1 MTTTLPSRPTSVAST
16 NPHNADA
23 EEALLGSALIDPA
36 EVMAKCRKL
45 LTGQDF
51 FIIRNGWL
59 WDAICELY
67 DRGDQID
74 ILTVSN
80 EMGNQ
85 LAEFGG
91 IPAINYLFTLTPTAM
106 HAHSYATIIK
116 DASVKRSVLQLMS
129 EVGKQSFNGKT
140 SDEVL
145 DTLINS
151 AALIKI
157 ASYKASGKTT
167 APRSLAEIAPELPP
181 IEFLWPGWIPRG
193 MISMLGAIPG
203 AGKSFVALDLCRR
216 IIAGMEFP
224 DGAEQQ
230 TPADSCIYVDAELVP
245 QIAYERASNWEMDM
259 SKLFMMLPHTDD
271 AIDFSRDQYRAELHN
286 MAECLHPA
294 LIVIDSLSSISS
306 RGENNVEDVRQILS
320 FLNALASRHRCGVL
334 LIHHLRKRNP
344 LAMMDLVTIDD
355 FRGSSHIM
363 AMSRSV
369 LALSVIQTGPD
380 PDRNGPRRL
389 EVVKTNLNRYPEAI
403 GVNFLPL
410 HPRGVMLEYA
420 DPPSKWHEPTELDKA
435 MQWLLA
441 TLTDGPMSPAE
452 LIEEGQQDGYSR
464 ITIYR
469 AREKAG
475 SRIINTEGRRSPTN
489 QWRLP

>member
-1 MTTTLPSRPTSVAST
+1 MTTQTS
-16 NPHNADA
+16 PHNVEA
-23 EEALLGSALIDPA
+23 EEALLGSVLIDPA
-36 EVMAKCRKL
+36 DVMGRCRKML
-45 LTGQDF
+45 CGSDF
-51 FIIRNGWL
+51 FIVKNGWV
-59 WDAICELY
+59 WDACCSLY
-67 DRGDQID
+67 DRKEQID
-74 ILTVSN
+74 SLMVAD
-80 EMGNQ
+80 EMGGR

-91 IPAINYLFTLTPTAM
+91 MPAINYLLTVTPTTM
-106 HAHSYATIIK
+106 HAASYAKIIK
-116 DASVKRSVLQLMS
+116 DSAIKRSVLQLLS
-129 EVGKQSFNGKT
+129 KTAEQSYNGKN
-140 SDEVL
+140 SDQLL
-145 DTLINS
+145 DTLIDS
-151 AALIKI
+151 AALLKI
-157 ASYKASGKTT
+157 SAYKSSGKTS

-216 IIAGMEFP
+216 IIAGMPFP

-230 TPADSCIYVDAELVP
+230 TPADTCIYVDAELVP
-245 QIAYERASNWEMDM
+245 QIAYERASNWQMDM

-286 MAECLHPA
+286 MAECLKPA

-306 RGENNVEDVRQILS
+306 KGENNVEDVRQILS
-320 FLNALASRHRCGVL
+320 FINALASRHRCAVL

-389 EVVKTNLNRYPEAI
+389 EIVKTNLNRYPEAI

-410 HPRGVMLEYA
+410 HPKGVLLEYA
-420 DPPSKWHEPTELDKA
+420 DPPSKWREPTELDKCL
-435 MQWLLA
+435 QWLIETLA
-441 TLTDGPMSPAE
+441 AGPMSPE
-452 LIEEGQQDGYSR
+452 DIVEDGKLQGHSR
-464 ITIYR
+464 VTIYR
-469 AREKAG
+469 ARDKAG
-475 SRIINTEGRRSPTN
+475 SRIINTEGRKSPGN
-489 QWRLP
+489 QWKLP